1 MELYS
6 LHPFPED
13 APGAFV
19 RRISEDSAHSHGNTE
34 DQLASQFW
42 FRRTTQ
48 HSRPRPNDVSFGF
61 AAWLAREQPVFAQR
75 GVSLSAWEARIDRG
89 TGMLLRPP
97 SRLFGE
103 AGLDIDVA
111 RAMPIRIQPG
121 DGMMGGAF
129 VPARLMRQYLD
140 RLDATF
146 ERSVRR
152 AIEGELD
159 AAVVLGTMYEAARY
173 AARNDMGLFEA
184 VDLLDAADPSTW
196 PPGARVV
203 THSAD
208 AGLNERIRLASAP
221 PKEPGLI
228 ARLFGRR
235 S

>member
-13 APGAFV
+13 APGAFL
-19 RRISEDSAHSHGNTE
+19 RRISEDSAPSHGNTE
-34 DQLASQFW
+34 AGLASQFW
-42 FRRTTQ
+42 FRRITRQ
-48 HSRPRPNDVSFGF
+48 SHPRPDDVSFGF
-61 AAWLAREQPVFAQR
+61 AAWLARAQPVFAQR

-103 AGLDIDVA
+103 AGLDTEIA

-129 VPARLMRQYLD
+129 VPARLMHQYLD
-140 RLDATF
+140 RLDVTF

-152 AIEGELD
+152 AIEAELD
-159 AAVVLGTMYEAARY
+159 AVAVLGTMYEAARY
-173 AARNDMGLFEA
+173 AAQHGMGLFEA
-184 VDLLDAADPSTW
+184 VDLLDATEPASW
-196 PPGARVV
+196 PPGARVI
-203 THSAD
+203 TRSTDTA
-208 AGLNERIRLASAP
+208 LIERIRLASVP
-221 PKEPGLI
+221 LKEPGLI

-235 S
+235 G

>member
-13 APGAFV
+13 APGAFL
-19 RRISEDSAHSHGNTE
+19 RRISEDSASPHGNTE
-34 DQLASQFW
+34 DGLASQFW
-42 FRRTTQ
+42 FRRLAQ
-48 HSRPRPNDVSFGF
+48 NPNPRPNDVSFGF
-61 AAWLAREQPVFAQR
+61 GAWLAREQPVFAQQ
-75 GVSLSAWEARIDRG
+75 GVSLSSWEARFDRG

-103 AGLDIDVA
+103 AGLDIEIA
-111 RAMPIRIQPG
+111 RSMPIRIEVG

-129 VPARLMRQYLD
+129 VPARLMPQYLD

-152 AIEGELD
+152 VVGAELD
-159 AAVVLGTMYEAARY
+159 AVAVLGTIYEAARY
-173 AARNDMGLFEA
+173 AARNGMGLFEA
-184 VDLLDAADPSTW
+184 IDLLDPSDPSSW
-196 PPGARVV
+196 PPGTRVV
-203 THSAD
+203 TRSTDAD
-208 AGLNERIRLASAP
+208 LNERIRRASAP

-235 S
+235 H